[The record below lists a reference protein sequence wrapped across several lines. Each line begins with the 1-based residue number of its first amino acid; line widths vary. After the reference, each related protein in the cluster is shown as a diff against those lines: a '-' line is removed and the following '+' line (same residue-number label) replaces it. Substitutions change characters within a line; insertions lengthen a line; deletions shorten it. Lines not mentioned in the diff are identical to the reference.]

1 MRARWSLSSA
11 LLLGAACA
19 LGCTATV
26 DADHE
31 DEAEHEHPIIKVLYR
46 VPVADELEPW
56 AEYPVDAVEIDREG
70 ASIKI
75 EYIFPTWLVGELQ
88 EVELVGSYTEG
99 MTSFPVTAEQLCSGE
114 CLVAG
119 SHFECTETF
128 PGMHV

>member
-1 MRARWSLSSA
+1 MRAERSLFSA
-11 LLLGAACA
+11 LLLGAACS
-19 LGCTATV
+19 LGCAARV
-26 DADHE
+26 GADHEE
-31 DEAEHEHPIIKVLYR
+31 DEAEHEHPIIKGMYR

-99 MTSFPVTAEQLCSGE
+99 APSFPVTLQTE
-114 CLVAG
+114 
-119 SHFECTETF
+119 HFH
-128 PGMHV
+128 PLHKADAQVLAQPAPDA